1 MLNCLFH
8 PLTLVI
14 KTSTSNGS
22 LFYRLLEEHWIRC
35 GKELNQWEL
44 LQEFGCSPECLN
56 YQLVLESAWRTPN
69 WVVVRDALTQL
80 EQACPKEYAWKVG
93 ASFQLVDILIY
104 HFFKFPC

>member
-1 MLNCLFH
+1 M
-8 PLTLVI
+8 
-14 KTSTSNGS
+14 
-22 LFYRLLEEHWIRC
+22 RC

-93 ASFQLVDILIY
+93 TKCNQLHSNIRLKILLLNSVAR
-104 HFFKFPC
+104 